1 MEKPTSKPT
10 LSEFNL
16 SKESIDKLMQ
26 QKDKYNNA
34 CNEAQI
40 KRNSKYKILVACYIA
55 IMVIIVISM
64 IIFIVDDL
72 AEGNALFV
80 CLCILNFIMLI
91 GLFFL
96 YCYKDSIADKF
107 SPANPCK
114 YSYVDK
120 TIESNYEKYLSA
132 CNQYKDSCRKYDE
145 YLKKCKQDFWINLS
159 GYQFENEVANLYR
172 QMGYNAQV
180 TRKSADGGVD
190 IILTKGR
197 ECIAVQCKH
206 HKNKVGPNDVRALQG
221 VVHNG
226 DYTSGVF
233 VSLNGFTPTVSSEV
247 QLGKE
252 TIVLVSLDDLIEM
265 QEST

>member
-1 MEKPTSKPT
+1 M
-10 LSEFNL
+10 F
-16 SKESIDKLMQ
+16 MH
-26 QKDKYNNA
+26 
-34 CNEAQI
+34 
-40 KRNSKYKILVACYIA
+40 
-55 IMVIIVISM
+55 
-64 IIFIVDDL
+64 
-72 AEGNALFV
+72 
-80 CLCILNFIMLI
+80 I
-91 GLFFL
+91 GLFFI

-107 SPANPCK
+107 SPANPNK
-114 YSYVDK
+114 YSCIDQ

-145 YLKKCKQDFWINLS
+145 YLKKCKQEFWINLN
-159 GYQFENEVANLYR
+159 GYQFENEVNLYR

-226 DYTSGVF
+226 NYTSGVF

-252 TIVLVSLDDLIEM
+252 RIVLVSLDDLIEM